1 MKTRN
6 HLGSCQE
13 HSSNPKGMP
22 ALCYFT
28 ALELSSLYLNRT
40 MLPILG
46 SCPSNVL
53 QWHTGLHH
61 SSATV
66 QLPGQPPTPS
76 MSFERSAALR
86 LLVVDVSPAP
96 TVRPETCEALSLHA
110 CLVAPVMSDSL
121 RPCGPQPS
129 RLLCPWDSPGRNTA
143 VGCHFFPQ
151 GIFPTQR
158 SWPGDG
164 MWISCIAGRFFTI
177 WATREAQALSHCIP
191 NLLNESSGNMTP
203 LYLSSDWNSSVA
215 SHYKS
220 RGSRVFF
227 K

>member
-76 MSFERSAALR
+76 MSFERSAALC
-86 LLVVDVSPAP
+86 LLVMDVSPAP
-96 TVRPETCEALSLHA
+96 TVRPEACDALSLHA
-110 CLVAPVMSDSL
+110 CLVAPVVSDSL
-121 RPCGPQPS
+121 RLCGPQPS
-129 RLLCPWDSPGRNTA
+129 RLLRPWDSPGRNTNPEILTGGWN
-143 VGCHFFPQ
+143 VDLLHCRQILYHLSYQ
-151 GIFPTQR
+151 GSPGTQ
-158 SWPGDG
+158 
-164 MWISCIAGRFFTI
+164 
-177 WATREAQALSHCIP
+177 
-191 NLLNESSGNMTP
+191 P
-203 LYLSSDWNSSVA
+203 LYTKFTKWIF
-215 SHYKS
+215 
-220 RGSRVFF
+220 R
-227 K
+227 